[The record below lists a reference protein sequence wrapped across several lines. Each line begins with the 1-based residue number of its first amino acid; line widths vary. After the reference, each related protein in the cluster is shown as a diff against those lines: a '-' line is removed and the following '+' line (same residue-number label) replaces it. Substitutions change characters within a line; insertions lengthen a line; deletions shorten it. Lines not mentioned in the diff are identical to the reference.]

1 MTLLVSII
9 SQLTIPRQVEYIHYM
24 FPPTKGNNPRVPYSH
39 NVKFKLKNLSDA
51 QQFLYQFQMWR
62 ELENYNLK
70 RQAMCYTPNIHWWNR
85 DRINAV
91 RREGT
96 SGRHSSL
103 VIVTFHSAD
112 VMKAPYPVGREYF
125 LTSPQFFFL
134 VGHPQA
140 IVLFEAAKIS
150 GLLLQHDLI

>member
-1 MTLLVSII
+1 
-9 SQLTIPRQVEYIHYM
+9 
-24 FPPTKGNNPRVPYSH
+24 
-39 NVKFKLKNLSDA
+39 
-51 QQFLYQFQMWR
+51 MWR

-134 VGHPQA
+134 VGHP
-140 IVLFEAAKIS
+140 
-150 GLLLQHDLI
+150 